1 MKYAINPTQQTAVK
15 TIPLAHNMRI
25 KRMYEQPEDVTCE
38 SCKYSTPYTVDGGTC
53 GKFKAWFCLFEPME
67 EGYNDLEQIEPTD
80 KPCEAY
86 AVL

>member
-1 MKYAINPTQQTAVK
+1 MTYSYNTKQQRTVDV
-15 TIPLAHNMRI
+15 IAHSCE
-25 KRMYEQPEDVTCE
+25 KRMYEPPEDVTCE

-67 EGYNDLEQIEPTD
+67 ESYNNLEQIEPTD

-86 AVL
+86 TVL